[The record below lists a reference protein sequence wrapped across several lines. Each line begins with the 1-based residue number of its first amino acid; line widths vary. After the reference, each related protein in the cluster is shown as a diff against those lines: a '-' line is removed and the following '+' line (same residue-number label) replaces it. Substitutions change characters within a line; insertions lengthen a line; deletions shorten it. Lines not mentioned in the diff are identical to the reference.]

1 MKMLAQVLSSIDK
14 ITEETSDEQS
24 KDGQNNKTK
33 HRQNKKTEKDN
44 TW

>member
-24 KDGQNNKTK
+24 NDGQNNKTK

-44 TW
+44 T

>member
-24 KDGQNNKTK
+24 NDDQNNKTK

-44 TW
+44 T

>member
-14 ITEETSDEQS
+14 ITEEKSDEQS
-24 KDGQNNKTK
+24 KDGQNNKAK

-44 TW
+44 T